1 MVSCIGY
8 SALKSHAPISP
19 HSFIKSL
26 IIACGR
32 ADSDRRQEVVK
43 LFGLLRSDGIFPSA
57 VTLGQYTRAIA
68 EGYSKQSSGKA
79 HSIITE
85 SVVASTFGPNAD
97 NSLENIAD
105 LHIPNALDFLDG
117 NVMDLDDAG
126 TRWRQGREARKKEKK
141 IDNHE
146 HSAEKNQRA
155 KRRQH
160 RPWIPVLSSSSF
172 SPHWKPKNALDASF
186 DLIRDFSFIA
196 LWSRSTSCPKCAHV
210 LLDEEIQAGWDN
222 VELENDDSSEI
233 KCPCCGTTVLPKI
246 GYLEMLPH
254 TPEVVKRTNEHHA
267 SNELPAQV
275 QNILPS
281 DSEELNDERLG
292 SVPYLSPSQMRA
304 KLEHI
309 IEDFGEDVLEREKL
323 RYLNPTVFFNLWWFC
338 CRFSLPLP
346 LSISNGGQ
354 FVTSDNGVP
363 IYNNHCCAFASWD
376 KSIAVAAC
384 HSAAK
389 TVLSFQN
396 MIRKSNRPK
405 AAPAFKHL
413 VNSFQKSH
421 PEEMSQTESSESGDL
436 SGLQNPLKDDFP
448 LLANLNFQSLGQR
461 DWDNADLSA
470 VLVKLVEA
478 CDKRDFFPAVEAVL
492 QCNDDRRAKYGVSAD
507 RNVELDCYSTLLYLT
522 RYQCTSA
529 FHKFFP
535 TTSKTCK
542 GYHFWCPNSTVSIF
556 DRMFRDALDRVR
568 AQGNITPINDVSDIA
583 LGFRSVFGHII

>member
-1 MVSCIGY
+1 M
-8 SALKSHAPISP
+8 
-19 HSFIKSL
+19 
-26 IIACGR
+26 
-32 ADSDRRQEVVK
+32 K
-43 LFGLLRSDGIFPSA
+43 LFGLLRSDGMFPSA

-68 EGYSKQSSGKA
+68 EGYSKQSSGKV

-85 SVVASTFGPNAD
+85 SVGVSNFSPNSD
-97 NSLENIAD
+97 GILESVVDLNS
-105 LHIPNALDFLDG
+105 PNALDFLDG

-126 TRWRQGREARKKEKK
+126 SRWRQGREAPRLEKAKKNKDNSHDNVNQPDKK
-141 IDNHE
+141 
-146 HSAEKNQRA
+146 SQRS
-155 KRRQH
+155 KRRQQ

-172 SPHWKPKNALDASF
+172 SPHWKPSKPMDDTF
-186 DLIRDFSFIA
+186 DLMRDFRFIA
-196 LWSRSTSCPKCAHV
+196 LWSRTTACDKCAHV
-210 LLDEEIQAGWDN
+210 LLDEEIQAGWDS
-222 VELENDDSSEI
+222 VEPDDADSSEVE
-233 KCPCCGTTVLPKI
+233 CPCCGTMVQPKI
-246 GYLEMLPH
+246 GYFEMPPH
-254 TPEVVKRTNEHHA
+254 TPDLAKHRTNDNE
-267 SNELPAQV
+267 SNELPLQV

-281 DSEELNDERLG
+281 ESEEVNDERLG

-304 KLEHI
+304 QLESI

-323 RYLNPTVFFNLWWFC
+323 RYLNSTVFFNLWWFC

-346 LSISNGGQ
+346 LSISNEKQ
-354 FVTSDNGVP
+354 FDTSDVGAPV
-363 IYNNHCCAFASWD
+363 YNNNCCAFASWD

-389 TVLSFQN
+389 TVLSLQN
-396 MIRKSNRPK
+396 TIRKSNRPK
-405 AAPAFKHL
+405 AAPAFKNL
-413 VNSFQKSH
+413 VNSFQKS
-421 PEEMSQTESSESGDL
+421 PVEDISSRESSDSGVA
-436 SGLQNPLKDDFP
+436 SGSQNPLKDDFP
-448 LLANLNFQSLGQR
+448 LLANLNFQSLGQG

-478 CDKRDFFPAVEAVL
+478 CDKRDFYPAVEAVL
-492 QCNDDRRAKYGVSAD
+492 QCNNDRRAKYGTISE